1 MWFALRA
8 VVSRRRRD
16 GNTSLRL
23 RARPAPPAG
32 GSGAGIFRPTPLQ
45 PHLAVRRRVLFLL
58 IVRSQKLPCAG
69 IRLACR
75 LAAAG
80 LLLATTAARAAE
92 AWFEPVTLER
102 VIALLTDQQRPWLE
116 YLALSRKHFAEEKA
130 FRAAEAAAA
139 RIPDLKLAPY
149 ATVFGVNLDQP
160 VAWFATPEGR
170 RITVNILSY
179 QTPTGG
185 WSKRLDLSKEPRAPG
200 TDFVSEHN
208 AHYEGTF
215 DNDSVTTQMRA
226 LARAVKATGSDPARA
241 AFLRGLN
248 YIFIAQY
255 PNGGWPQIYPIEG
268 GYHDA
273 IPYNDDAVTNNL
285 ALLREIATGRPDF
298 DFVPVEQRREA
309 GTRADRGIACVLAS
323 QIRVEGKLTGWCQ
336 QHDALT
342 LKPCAARAFEPAG
355 MSSSE
360 SADVMHFLISL
371 PAPSLAVVA
380 SIKGVA
386 EWLKKNAIMGFAW
399 RNTPDN
405 GRLLIPEPGAGPL
418 WSRLYEIGTDR
429 PIFGG
434 ANYKVLYDVNQVSRE
449 RRGGYNWYP
458 NSPARQLEGYP
469 AWLAKYGR

>member
-1 MWFALRA
+1 MR
-8 VVSRRRRD
+8 SS
-16 GNTSLRL
+16 T
-23 RARPAPPAG
+23 PPFSVFLSAG
-32 GSGAGIFRPTPLQ
+32 P
-45 PHLAVRRRVLFLL
+45 
-58 IVRSQKLPCAG
+58 
-69 IRLACR
+69 
-75 LAAAG
+75 
-80 LLLATTAARAAE
+80 LLLAGALAFAVTVHAAE
-92 AWFEPVTLER
+92 ALYEPVTLER
-102 VIALLTDQQRPWLE
+102 IIALPAAQQRPWLE
-116 YLALSRKHFAEEKA
+116 YLALSQKHFAEEKA

-160 VAWFATPEGR
+160 VEWFATPEGR
-170 RITVNILSY
+170 RITANILSY

-226 LARAVKATGSDPARA
+226 LARAVKATGSEPARA

-273 IPYNDDAVTNNL
+273 IPFNDDADTHNL
-285 ALLREIATGRPDF
+285 AILREIADGRPDF
-298 DFVPVEQRREA
+298 DFVPADLRREA
-309 GTRADRGIACVLAS
+309 GIRADRGVACVLAA
-323 QIRVEGKLTGWCQ
+323 QVHVDGKPTGWGQ

-342 LKPCAARAFEPAG
+342 LKPCAARAFEPISL
-355 MSSSE
+355 SSSE
-360 SADVMHFLISL
+360 SADVMAFLLTL
-371 PAPSLAVVA
+371 PNPSPEVIA

-386 EWLKKNAIMGFAW
+386 GWLKKNAIMGFAW

-405 GRLLIPEPGAGPL
+405 GRMLIPEAGAGPL

-434 ANYKVLYDVNQVSRE
+434 ANYKVLYDIKDVSRE

-458 NSPARQLEGYP
+458 NSPARQLAAYDV
-469 AWLAKYGR
+469 WLKQHGG